1 MLTDDIRA
9 VAVPRLLSSIQSSGM
24 PSAEKKSKTRPFW
37 SYYNPKEIKALY
49 GWGRDSRVDF
59 PPEQGVQ
66 YKCD

>member
-37 SYYNPKEIKALY
+37 SYYNLNEIKALY
-49 GWGRDSRVDF
+49 GWEEIPGLTFLQSR
-59 PPEQGVQ
+59 E
-66 YKCD
+66 